1 MGQKCKSIL
10 RIKGR
15 KEEIHMGDIPD
26 HITKG
31 FQESRKSWKTWKSK
45 ETTFEV
51 KVNLEWSAKARESFL
66 AWEFVHT
73 LIVFCSFIVG
83 TYSTT
88 CPWSVGIL
96 KNSGWKSLEKP
107 RNVCEKEVRTPITVD
122 RRTAVF
128 DKATKLSLI
137 MILY

>member
-45 ETTFEV
+45 EATFEV
-51 KVNLEWSAKARESFL
+51 KVNLEWSARARESFL

-73 LIVFCSFIVG
+73 LIVFAPSL
-83 TYSTT
+83 
-88 CPWSVGIL
+88 SVHIAQHVLGPLGFKKIQAG
-96 KNSGWKSLEKP
+96 KAWKSQGMFVK
-107 RNVCEKEVRTPITVD
+107 K
-122 RRTAVF
+122 
-128 DKATKLSLI
+128 K
-137 MILY
+137 